1 MSSSSRVGSG
11 QTSKFVKLNMIR
23 KCSLC
28 TQEKPNLQYFK
39 RMILTLI
46 LMMVNWMMHT
56 AGLVLKPQYVGD
68 LLFEGMWWWWLMTLT
83 KAQYQTDFTERHPT
97 LATIVVHHRCKPNVQ
112 CFRGWSNKF
121 GGGGSKLRV
130 QKHIYC
136 NVKKKISVSEVKIT
150 ILLERQNILFDRH
163 RGRSSF
169 LFSVSNPILN
179 YHLFSYLEKSPV
191 GKKASC
197 QMNLIL
203 VPGRIMSAV

>member
-1 MSSSSRVGSG
+1 MSFSSRVGEGG
-11 QTSKFVKLNMIR
+11 QTSKFVKLNI
-23 KCSLC
+23 
-28 TQEKPNLQYFK
+28 TQSARCAHAKKPNLQYFK

-46 LMMVNWMMHT
+46 LMMVNWMTHT

-83 KAQYQTDFTERHPT
+83 KAQYQTDCTERHPT
-97 LATIVVHHRCKPNVQ
+97 LATTHRCKPNVQ

-203 VPGRIMSAV
+203 VPGRLMSAV

>member
-1 MSSSSRVGSG
+1 MMVIDDIDKGSISNRLHRATSNTRYHSQM
-11 QTSKFVKLNMIR
+11 QTQCAMF
-23 KCSLC
+23 
-28 TQEKPNLQYFK
+28 Q
-39 RMILTLI
+39 RMIKQI
-46 LMMVNWMMHT
+46 W
-56 AGLVLKPQYVGD
+56 
-68 LLFEGMWWWWLMTLT
+68 
-83 KAQYQTDFTERHPT
+83 R
-97 LATIVVHHRCKPNVQ
+97 
-112 CFRGWSNKF
+112 
-121 GGGGSKLRV
+121 GGSKLRV
-130 QKHIYC
+130 QKHMYC